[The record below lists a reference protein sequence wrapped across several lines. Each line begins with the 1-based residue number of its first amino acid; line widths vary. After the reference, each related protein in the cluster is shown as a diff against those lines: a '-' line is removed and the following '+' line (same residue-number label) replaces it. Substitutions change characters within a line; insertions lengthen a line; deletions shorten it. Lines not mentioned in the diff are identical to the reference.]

1 MPSRKAKKPAK
12 SKLPTST
19 LGRIGE
25 SARQDFAEEDMARE
39 RALRL
44 CREVIRN
51 SAKAIRAVH
60 RQEFKEA
67 DATLEET
74 RALLDEVV
82 HTLAGHEN
90 LFHAGLV
97 HDAQKEFAEASMTM
111 AMVSGRPLPAPD
123 ALDVGLPAYLNGL
136 GEAAG
141 ELRRYILDQ
150 LRRGEVAGCEDK
162 LTMMDDIY
170 GLLVTMDFPD
180 ALTGGLRRTTD
191 MVRGV
196 LERTRGDLT
205 LALEHRAL
213 EKKLEKAARDTDA
226 TKRVPPGAGGE

>member
-1 MPSRKAKKPAK
+1 MPSKNAKKQVK
-12 SKLPTST
+12 SKLPTAN
-19 LGRIGE
+19 LERIGQ
-25 SARQDFAEEDMARE
+25 SVRQAFAGKDVARE
-39 RALRL
+39 RALRM

-51 SAKAIRAVH
+51 SANTIRAVH

-67 DATLEET
+67 AELLDET
-74 RALLDEVV
+74 RSLLDEVA
-82 HTLAGHEN
+82 HTLSGHED

-97 HDAQKEFAEASMTM
+97 HDAQKEFAEASITM
-111 AMVSGRPLPAPD
+111 ALVSGKALPEPD
-123 ALDVGLPAYLNGL
+123 ALDVCLPAYLNGL

-150 LRRGEVAGCEDK
+150 LRKGDAAGCEDK

-170 GLLVTMDFPD
+170 GLLVTIDFPD

-213 EKKLEKAARDTDA
+213 EEKLER
-226 TKRVPPGAGGE
+226 AGRSSK